1 MRELIKVAGTATPNH
16 LTIMYANFLLK
27 FIALLGKSH
36 ILIASKSKPDVFL
49 DDELDHGAL
58 QLCHV
63 DGDEG
68 PRHQHRRVH
77 QQDGQ
82 FLTPHRRDLNET
94 LLCREIQTSI
104 SSLP

>member
-1 MRELIKVAGTATPNH
+1 MRELMKVAGTATPNH

-27 FIALLGKSH
+27 SIAVFGKVTVNV
-36 ILIASKSKPDVFL
+36 SKSKPDVLL
-49 DDELDHGAL
+49 DDKLDHGAL

-94 LLCREIQTSI
+94 LAWRAIQTSI